1 MKEAV
6 MKDFAL
12 VGLGQKGG
20 RTIVGTTAVTANAA
34 GYFCA
39 IQFITSAI
47 VSSNTIKS
55 GSDSPSL
62 ASCTSGFTA
71 GAVVYGQ
78 YTSITLNTA
87 AATAIGYFGD

>member
-1 MKEAV
+1 

-20 RTIVGTTAVTANAA
+20 RAIVGTTAVTANAA
-34 GYFCA
+34 GYFYA

-47 VSSNTIKS
+47 VSTNVMKA
-55 GSDSPSL
+55 GVDSPAL

-71 GAVVYGQ
+71 GTVVYGQ
-78 YTSITLNTA
+78 YTSIKLDTA
-87 AATAIGYFGD
+87 SATAIGYFGD

>member
-1 MKEAV
+1 

-20 RTIVGTTAVTANAA
+20 AAIVGTSAVTANAG
-34 GYFCA
+34 GYFYA

-47 VSSNTIKS
+47 VSANVMKA

-62 ASCTSGFTA
+62 ASCTSGFSA
-71 GAVVYGQ
+71 GTVVYGQ
-78 YTSITLNTA
+78 YTSIKLNTA
-87 AATAIGYFGD
+87 AATAIGYYGD